1 MKKKAKKPFLSAF
14 ARFKVNDI
22 VKPRYGDRP
31 LFQVK
36 LRLMDIDTGDII
48 YMCVSKAGEHD
59 TFTQSGLVP
68 GVENDT
74 TK

>member
-1 MKKKAKKPFLSAF
+1 MKKKTKKPFLSAF

-22 VKPRYGDRP
+22 VQPRYGDRP

-48 YMCVSKAGEHD
+48 YMCVSKAGERD
-59 TFTQSGLVP
+59 TFTQSSLVP
-68 GVENDT
+68 GVENDA